1 MYVHVLPPSFL
12 WDLLL
17 FLSTMFWDA
26 IVSTFSDFCSSVF
39 SIYLNQFKNVSPCY
53 WRYTSERTLTFSY
66 DEHPVRN
73 IFAEASGVR
82 MLECLSSNI
91 WGSGLGE
98 DFSGRS
104 FQKVYKNVHSHVSYL
119 SSASRMW
126 NLWLRGQIKSATF
139 SFFVLANKAWL
150 EHSHQLVTNC
160 LQLLL
165 WNSGRAE
172 SLLETSW
179 PAQSEIFTIH
189 PLQKKFANHYSIS
202 L

>member
-1 MYVHVLPPSFL
+1 MCCLLHSSGTCSIFSALCSEMQLFPPFLPFVPPYSLFIWINLKMCLHVIGDTHLRGL
-12 WDLLL
+12 WHFPIMNIL
-17 FLSTMFWDA
+17 
-26 IVSTFSDFCSSVF
+26 
-39 SIYLNQFKNVSPCY
+39 
-53 WRYTSERTLTFSY
+53 
-66 DEHPVRN
+66 N

-82 MLECLSSNI
+82 MLECLYSNI
-91 WGSGLGE
+91 RRSGLGE

-126 NLWLRGQIKSATF
+126 NLWLTGQIKSATF
-139 SFFVLANKAWL
+139 SFFVLAKKAWL

-165 WNSGRAE
+165 WNNGRAE
-172 SLLETSW
+172 SLQKTSW

-189 PLQKKFANHYSIS
+189 PLQKKFANHSSIS